1 MAMRT
6 RVAART
12 GTAVGALSRRL
23 GAGGGTVIGGRV
35 SLAIDRSALA
45 RLASGRRIAL
55 VSGTNGKTTTTR
67 LLTAALSS
75 AGPVV
80 TNIGGANLP
89 AGLVAALSLD
99 RSGSPAALEVDEGF
113 VGPAAT
119 AVEPVVV
126 TLLNLSRDQLDRIS
140 EVRMLGA
147 KWRAALAGLPSTHVV
162 ANADDPIVAWAAG
175 AGGEANGPVTWVS
188 AGQPWRADSSGCPRC
203 EGRIHYLAA
212 PHCSEGATDWS
223 CHCGL
228 SRPRPDL
235 WLEGDVLAKADGQRL
250 RIDLALPGRCNRANA
265 AMATAAASAMG
276 IPDQTAL
283 SAMAATAEIAGRYQV
298 ARTRLGWVR
307 LLLAKNPAG
316 WVETFDLIAP
326 APAPV
331 VVAINA
337 KVADGRDPSWLW
349 DVPFERLAGR
359 AVVASGERALDLGV
373 RLAYAGVEHQVVP
386 DVLAGVDAVL
396 AGRSALP
403 GGAGADESTPV
414 DFVGNYTAFQDLR
427 RQLARRRGG
436 TDGAG

>member
-35 SLAIDRSALA
+35 SLAIDRGALG

-89 AGLVAALSLD
+89 PGLVAALSLD
-99 RSGSPAALEVDEGF
+99 RSKSPAALEVDEGF
-113 VGPAAT
+113 VGPVAT
-119 AVEPVVV
+119 AVAPVVV

-147 KWRAALAGLPSTHVV
+147 RWRAALAGLPSTHVV

-175 AGGEANGPVTWVS
+175 AGGEASGPVTWVA

-203 EGRIHYLAA
+203 EGRIHYSADPA
-212 PHCSEGATDWS
+212 DQGWS
-223 CHCGL
+223 CRCGL
-228 SRPRPDL
+228 SRPAPDV
-235 WLEGDVLAKADGQRL
+235 WLEGDMLVEADGQRL
-250 RIDLALPGRCNRANA
+250 PIDLALPGRCNRANA
-265 AMATAAASAMG
+265 AMATAAASVMG
-276 IPDQTAL
+276 IREKTAL

-298 ARTRLGWVR
+298 ARVEGGWVR

-349 DVPFERLAGR
+349 DVPFERLVGR

-386 DVLAGVDAVL
+386 DVLGAVDAVWT
-396 AGRSALP
+396 GGSSVP
-403 GGAGADESTPV
+403 DGAGADESRPV

-427 RQLARRRGG
+427 RRLARRRGG
-436 TDGAG
+436 ADGAR